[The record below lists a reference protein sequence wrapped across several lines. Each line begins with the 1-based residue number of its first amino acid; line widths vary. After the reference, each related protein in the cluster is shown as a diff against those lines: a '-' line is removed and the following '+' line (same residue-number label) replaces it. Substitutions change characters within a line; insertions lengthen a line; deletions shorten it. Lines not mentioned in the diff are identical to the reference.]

1 MNDIKNETM
10 SLVACDKFEIPI
22 ILLKNMKRE
31 MFDVA
36 SKFMNPKKENFKL
49 QAKVLSN
56 GRYLIEV
63 KFFADNFVFK

>member
-1 MNDIKNETM
+1 MNNIKNETM

-22 ILLKNMKRE
+22 ILLKNMKGE

-49 QAKVLSN
+49 QAKVLNN
-56 GRYLIEV
+56 GSYMIEV